1 MKITEDD
8 MKKIFGPEP
17 QPTGNIDDIKK
28 VRKDITRAPSHKL
41 RRRKRDSFWDQI
53 LRFFALSGFT
63 GCAVFILMGWGGIS
77 AQLEWVY
84 FKNYL
89 DRPIPVA
96 STPTA
101 VAIITPKP
109 TATPLPTPTPTPL
122 PTITP
127 EIVQVP
133 GYIPEVAAAEGNFI
147 KNDKISLFA
156 PVIWDVP
163 EASMIDR
170 LKDGVAH
177 YQGTSYPGDG
187 GNIFIVGHSS
197 NYLWVKSDYN
207 HVFALLDKLE
217 NGDRIEIRKGRKSYF
232 YEVNDK
238 KIIKPGEVE
247 ILQNTQKETL
257 TLMTCWPI
265 GTSLKRLI
273 VQAQYVYSSN

>member
-8 MKKIFGPEP
+8 MKKLFGPEP
-17 QPTGNIDDIKK
+17 QPSGSVDDIKK
-28 VRKDITRAPSHKL
+28 VRKDITKAPGHKL
-41 RRRKRDSFWDQI
+41 KRRKRNGFWDQI
-53 LRFFALSGFT
+53 LRFSATSGFT
-63 GCAVFILMGWGGIS
+63 GCAIFIIMGWGGIS

-84 FKNYL
+84 FENYL
-89 DRPIPVA
+89 GKPIPIA
-96 STPTA
+96 STPTP
-101 VAIITPKP
+101 VAIITPRP
-109 TATPLPTPTPTPL
+109 TATPLPTPTPTV
-122 PTITP
+122 TATA
-127 EIVQVP
+127 ESVQLP
-133 GYIPEVAAAEGNFI
+133 GYVPEVAATEGNYI
-147 KNDKISLFA
+147 KSDKISLFA

-177 YQGTSYPGDG
+177 YQGTSYPGGG
-187 GNIFIVGHSS
+187 GNVFLVGHSS
-197 NYLWVKSDYN
+197 NYLWVRSDYN

-217 NGDRIEIRKGRKSYF
+217 NGDRIEVRKGRKSYF

-238 KIIKPGEVE
+238 RIIKPGEVE
-247 ILQNTQKETL
+247 ILQDTPKETL